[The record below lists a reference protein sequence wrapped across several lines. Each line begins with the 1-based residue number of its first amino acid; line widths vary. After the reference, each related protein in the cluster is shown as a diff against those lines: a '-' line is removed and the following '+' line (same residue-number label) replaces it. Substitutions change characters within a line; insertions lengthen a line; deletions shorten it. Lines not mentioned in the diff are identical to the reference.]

1 MLMRLGRWLR
11 LLGQDVANP
20 DDVDDRQLMEKAKA
34 ENRTLLT
41 RDRRLAEA
49 CSKAGISCILI
60 HSAHLEDQLKEIA
73 SRDIS
78 LDLKPL
84 RCTICNCPLRRIEAG
99 EMEDSEIGAIES
111 GAGKM
116 VSSEIGAGERESSEK
131 EIWQCEGC
139 KKLYWEGSHWRNIEK
154 ALDKVRSQK
163 K

>member
-1 MLMRLGRWLR
+1 METFLVDQMLMRLGRWLR
-11 LLGQDVANP
+11 LMGQDVANP
-20 DDVDDRQLMEKAKA
+20 GTADDRQLMERAKA

-73 SRDIS
+73 SRGIS
-78 LDLKPL
+78 LELKPL
-84 RCTICNCPLRRIEAG
+84 RCTICNYPLRRIEAG
-99 EMEDSEIGAIES
+99 ECES
-111 GAGKM
+111 
-116 VSSEIGAGERESSEK
+116 REK

-154 ALDKVRSQK
+154 SLDKVRSQK

>member
-1 MLMRLGRWLR
+1 MVDQMLMRLGRWLR
-11 LLGQDVANP
+11 LMGQDVANP
-20 DDVDDRQLMEKAKA
+20 DDADDRQLMERAKA

-73 SRDIS
+73 GRGIF
-78 LDLKPL
+78 LELKPL
-84 RCTICNCPLRRIEAG
+84 RCTICNYPLRRIEAG
-99 EMEDSEIGAIES
+99 EIR
-111 GAGKM
+111 AGEM
-116 VSSEIGAGERESSEK
+116 GSSEIGAGERESSEK

-139 KKLYWEGSHWRNIEK
+139 KKLYWEGSHWRNIETS
-154 ALDKVRSQK
+154 LDKVRSQK

>member
-11 LLGQDVANP
+11 LMGQDAANP
-20 DDVDDRQLMEKAKA
+20 GDADDQQLMEMAKA

-73 SRDIS
+73 SRGIS
-78 LDLKPL
+78 LELKPL
-84 RCTICNCPLRRIEAG
+84 RCTICNYPLRKTEAG
-99 EMEDSEIGAIES
+99 ERGVGEM
-111 GAGKM
+111 M
-116 VSSEIGAGERESSEK
+116 SSEIGAGERDSSEK

-139 KKLYWEGSHWRNIEK
+139 NKLYWEGSHWRNIEK
-154 ALDKVRSQK
+154 SLDKVRSQK
-163 K
+163 I